1 MKPFRL
7 MRASVNNRSALKTI
21 QNYHDSRRF
30 INLIPAAMVTEDNLN
45 STDRIMLTTIIYR
58 SHLCDDIP
66 VKILPAMVE
75 KASSLNTRHNVTGIL
90 LFNGTHFFQIL
101 EGPEEGV
108 LEIYARICRDSR
120 HHNVVELMRD
130 YSPARRFGNAGM
142 ELFDLRE
149 HNQST
154 VLQAVLDR
162 GTSLFRLTY
171 NDRGLQFLRTFVE
184 AREKE
189 NYFEVLPPEYWDFIP
204 DDAGLLSSAGDI
216 HFRPVVD
223 PLGRKVT
230 AIEAI
235 PDSRD
240 EDTRSDTRHERNLNA
255 VRRALLSAGQ
265 NAPDGMT
272 LYISI
277 LPMTLVIVPDAIAR
291 ITASIR
297 EAGLY
302 PQQVILGVSET
313 EVISQLDAFSQAVK
327 QLKQAGI
334 SLSID
339 NFGDGAAG
347 LSLLA
352 HVQPDRVR
360 IDAGIVRNIHQS
372 GPKQAV
378 VQAVIRC
385 CSALE
390 INLIAAGIERPEEW
404 MWLEAAG
411 VIDFQ
416 GSLFTPDPARVA
428 WPETREAG

>member
-1 MKPFRL
+1 M
-7 MRASVNNRSALKTI
+7 
-21 QNYHDSRRF
+21 H
-30 INLIPAAMVTEDNLN
+30 
-45 STDRIMLTTIIYR
+45 TTIIYR
-58 SHLCDDIP
+58 SHLSDDVP
-66 VKILPAMVE
+66 VNILPGMVD
-75 KASSLNTRHNVTGIL
+75 KATRLNACHQVTGIL

-108 LEIYARICRDSR
+108 LDIYGRICADKR

-130 YSPARRFGNAGM
+130 YSPSRRFGNHGM

-149 HNQST
+149 HDSGS

-162 GTSLFRLTY
+162 GTSKYRLTY
-171 NDRGLQFLRTFVE
+171 ADRGLQFLRTFVE

-189 NYFEVLPPEYWDFIP
+189 NYFEVLPADYWEFIP
-204 DDAGLLSSAGDI
+204 ADNETPATAPGVT
-216 HFRPVVD
+216 FRPVVD
-223 PLGRKVT
+223 PLGREVT
-230 AIEAI
+230 ALEAI
-235 PDSRD
+235 PGEALEVLTDAQRYA
-240 EDTRSDTRHERNLNA
+240 HNLRA
-255 VRRALLSAGQ
+255 VTQALRKAGSSC
-265 NAPDGMT
+265 PDGMT

-277 LPMTLVIVPDAIAR
+277 LPMTLVSVDGAVDQIVHAIK
-291 ITASIR
+291 
-297 EAGLY
+297 EAELV

-313 EVISQLDAFSQAVK
+313 EVISQLDAFSASVR

-339 NFGDGAAG
+339 NFGDGSAG

-360 IDAGIVRNIHQS
+360 IGAGIIRDIHRS

-390 INLIAAGIERPEEW
+390 INVIAAGIERPEEW

-416 GSLFTPDPARVA
+416 GNLFTHEGSAVA
-428 WPETREAG
+428 WPETREAV